1 MIVGVYL
8 DIRKA
13 FDCVRHHTLLD
24 KLYKMGICGNMYCLI
39 ENYLMHRTQY
49 VHYNG
54 CNSST
59 KPVKYGVPQRS
70 ILGPLFFI
78 LFMNDFNDFSRHQK
92 YFSLYFLLMTQV
104 FSLLAQNIQN

>member
-1 MIVGVYL
+1 MVVGVYL

-13 FDCVRHHTLLD
+13 FDCVLHHTLLD
-24 KLYKMGICGNMYCLI
+24 KLYKMGIRGNMYCLI

-54 CNSST
+54 CSST
-59 KPVKYGVPQRS
+59 KPIKYGLPQGS

-78 LFMNDFNDFSRHQK
+78 LFLNAFKGINLRHKQFS
-92 YFSLYFLLMTQV
+92 YLWNTL
-104 FSLLAQNIQN
+104 I